1 MIGYVLKMYPRFSE
15 TFIVSEILELERR
28 GVPLTIISLKKPND
42 GRFHEDLARVRAGVK
57 YLPERAVGHPLRY
70 ARAHLRAVRR
80 APGTWLGC
88 LALALRHLPA
98 SWKGFVRA
106 PLVAEAA
113 AARGCTR
120 LHAHFASL
128 PAITAMFAARLLD
141 VPFTF
146 TAHAKDIYHEE
157 RSERLLAHLLHA
169 AERVVT
175 VSEFNRRH
183 LRAVGGAELP
193 EDRIALVYNH
203 VDARAFTPSPRDVSA
218 GVTPTILAVGRLV
231 EKKGFADL
239 VDACARLVDRG
250 VDFRCRIVGKGP
262 LEAALAARIR
272 ERGIA
277 DRVTLEGP
285 RPRGEIARLLGES
298 TLLAA
303 PCVIG
308 RDGNRDGLPTVI
320 LEAMASGLPVVST
333 RVTGIPEAVVDGVTG
348 RLVEPGDV
356 AGLADALAAMLADPA
371 ACAAMGRAARE
382 RVLER
387 FDVRRS
393 IDALAAV
400 FAGRFPETPADG
412 TTRDAE
418 PAGAGR

>member
-1 MIGYVLKMYPRFSE
+1 
-15 TFIVSEILELERR
+15 
-28 GVPLTIISLKKPND
+28 
-42 GRFHEDLARVRAGVK
+42 
-57 YLPERAVGHPLRY
+57 
-70 ARAHLRAVRR
+70 
-80 APGTWLGC
+80 
-88 LALALRHLPA
+88 
-98 SWKGFVRA
+98 
-106 PLVAEAA
+106 
-113 AARGCTR
+113 
-120 LHAHFASL
+120 
-128 PAITAMFAARLLD
+128 
-141 VPFTF
+141 
-146 TAHAKDIYHEE
+146 
-157 RSERLLAHLLHA
+157 
-169 AERVVT
+169 
-175 VSEFNRRH
+175 
-183 LRAVGGAELP
+183 
-193 EDRIALVYNH
+193 
-203 VDARAFTPSPRDVSA
+203 
-218 GVTPTILAVGRLV
+218 VTPTILAVGRLV

>member
-28 GVPLTIISLKKPND
+28 GIPLAIVSLKKPND
-42 GRFHEDLARVRAGVK
+42 GRFHEDLARVRAGVT

-70 ARAHLRAVRR
+70 ARAHLRALRR
-80 APGTWLGC
+80 DPGSYLGS
-88 LALALRHLPA
+88 LRLALRHLPA
-98 SWKGFVRA
+98 SWRGFVRA

-128 PAITAMFAARLLD
+128 PAITAMFAARLLG

-146 TAHAKDIYHEE
+146 TAHAKDIYHED
-157 RSERLLAHLLHA
+157 RSERLLARLLRE

-183 LRAVGGAELP
+183 LRAVGGEELP
-193 EDRIALVYNH
+193 ADRIALVYNH
-203 VDARAFTPSPRDVSA
+203 VDARAFTPSPRDA
-218 GVTPTILAVGRLV
+218 TPGATPTILAVGRLV

-239 VDACARLVDRG
+239 IDACAMLADGG
-250 VDFRCRIVGKGP
+250 VAFRCRIVGTGP
-262 LEAALAARIR
+262 LAAALAARIH
-272 ERGIA
+272 ERGVA
-277 DRVTLEGP
+277 DRVRLEGP
-285 RPRGEIARLLGES
+285 RPRGEIARLLGEA

-308 RDGNRDGLPTVI
+308 GDGNRDGLPTVI
-320 LEAMASGLPVVST
+320 LEAMACGIPVVST

-348 RLVEPGDV
+348 RIVDPGDV
-356 AGLADALAAMLADPA
+356 PALAGALAALLSDPA
-371 ACAAMGRAARE
+371 ACASMGRAARE

-393 IDALAAV
+393 MDALGEVFSGRCPGTARAARH
-400 FAGRFPETPADG
+400 AGSGGIHR
-412 TTRDAE
+412 
-418 PAGAGR
+418 